1 MDAAEIRT
9 RLLGHAEQLR
19 RQGVLHLALFGSVA
33 RGEADERSDVDVL
46 IDLQPDRRFTLFDLG
61 EVRSMLVDLLDRDVD
76 VVIAEDLSPPLK
88 SGISR
93 DSMPVF

>member
-46 IDLQPDRRFTLFDLG
+46 IDPQPDRRFTLFDLG
-61 EVRSMLVDLLDRDVD
+61 EVRSF
-76 VVIAEDLSPPLK
+76 PLH
-88 SGISR
+88 
-93 DSMPVF
+93 P